1 MSRNIFYASNVQTDL
16 FPNNTRTK
24 FDQYIDI
31 NDLNYIKDDIEVAIS
46 KISFDNTQSFLIS
59 PDINKPHF
67 MLKQSILP
75 QTLVNQFM
83 STLNV
88 DNGEQGK
95 IVKWSDGGHG
105 KDLFNI
111 ESSSDYIFVNQ
122 CRNSDFILLYWFLRL
137 SGFKLT
143 LS

>member
-1 MSRNIFYASNVQTDL
+1 MQTDL

-105 KDLFNI
+105 KDLFNPI
-111 ESSSDYIFVNQ
+111 SYGLKIFFLLQ
-122 CRNSDFILLYWFLRL
+122 GGWGWIPPDFFLC
-137 SGFKLT
+137 
-143 LS
+143 